1 MKINFSGEYKSLKS
15 FVWEEIPKFV
25 VITGPNGSGKTQ
37 LLELIHESII
47 NTKPLD
53 WSCSVQEPTYAF
65 DEVVYLKGDWG
76 VVNIPAIDIATIQS
90 QHKNLFTTA
99 FSNFD
104 KPKTNNANNV
114 NNYRETEGK
123 KIEYDNFA
131 RSLGKTARYLVTYE
145 EFSSQYPK
153 NHLNVDVPINRQI
166 NNVFFN
172 YRIAQVEAASKGLSQ
187 DEIIREIG
195 QPPWTVLREIIYISK
210 LPFEINDPADCS
222 LWDNFELKLVHAVTK
237 QQIKFVDLSSGEKIL
252 LSLIFYLYQSQEK
265 QIFPKL
271 LLMDE
276 PDAHLLPSMAQQ
288 FLNVVKDVLVGKF
301 NIQVI
306 MTTHSPSTVVL
317 TPEQSLFEM
326 SINEPRIKPS
336 PSKNHSVALLT
347 SGLVYVGDGTK
358 YFLVEDHADVDFY
371 NYVYN
376 KLISEYKITADIP
389 LVFIKASTNE
399 SSGGKAAVSS
409 WVEKLRTSG
418 LTAIIHGLIDKDS
431 GNTAGDGIFTIE
443 RYSIENYLI
452 DPLVIYAALMEA
464 GLAFP
469 INGVNFS
476 MGEEYRLKALPLETL
491 QNIADQVCAQIYP
504 KLAGHFGIFNA
515 APEQVTFTGTTT
527 LLYPKWLLEC
537 RGKTIMNNICNEVF
551 SSKINQGTLLKAF
564 KRLSMIPDDLV
575 EKLHELQKQV
585 EFK

>member
-15 FVWEEIPKFV
+15 FVWEEIPKLV

-37 LLELIHESII
+37 LLELIHESIT
-47 NTKPLD
+47 NAKPHD
-53 WSCSVQEPTYAF
+53 WNCNIQEPAYTF

-76 VVNIPAIDIATIQS
+76 VVNIPAIDIATIQG
-90 QHKNLFTTA
+90 QHKSLFNTA

-104 KPKTNNANNV
+104 RPKINNTSNTS
-114 NNYRETEGK
+114 NYRETEGK

-145 EFSSQYPK
+145 EFSSRYPK

-172 YRIAQVEAASKGLSQ
+172 YRIAQVEAASNGLSQ
-187 DEIIREIG
+187 DEIVREIG
-195 QPPWTVLREIIYISK
+195 QPPWTVLREIIHISK

-252 LSLIFYLYQSQEK
+252 LSLIFYLYQSQER

-276 PDAHLLPSMAQQ
+276 PDAHLHPSMAQQ

-301 NIQVI
+301 DIQVI

-376 KLISEYKITADIP
+376 KLIGEYKITADIP
-389 LVFIKASTNE
+389 LVFIKASTSE
-399 SSGGKAAVSS
+399 SSGGKATVSS
-409 WVEKLRTSG
+409 WVEKLRKSG
-418 LTAIIHGLIDKDS
+418 LTGIIHGLIDKDS
-431 GNTAGDGIFTIE
+431 GNTAGDGIFTIK

-469 INGVNFS
+469 VDQVNFS
-476 MGEEYRLKALPLETL
+476 MGEEYRLKALPQETL
-491 QNIADQVCAQIYP
+491 QKITDEICAKISP
-504 KLAGHFGIFNA
+504 KLSEHLATFKTDF
-515 APEQVTFTGTTT
+515 EQVVFTETIT
-527 LLYPKWLLEC
+527 LSYPKWLLDSP
-537 RGKTIMNNICNEVF
+537 GKTIINSVCNQLF
-551 SSKINQGTLLKAF
+551 GSKINQGNLLKAF
-564 KRLSMIPDDLV
+564 KRLNMVPNDLV
-575 EKLHELQKQV
+575 EKLHELQKAV
-585 EFK
+585 